1 MSKIVLPAAGLAVLG
16 LALVAPVAPTAAQ
29 TQPAR
34 PAQPAPAARPAA
46 PPPVVPLPRAL
57 AGYAHPDIPA
67 SSCRVETQ
75 VKTVCTIPAMTA
87 GRYVITASGTSTA
100 TADGAGQ
107 AVVLIVGGRACGRAD
122 RRGTAQSPWASGRK
136 TLTVACDVMI
146 LTDRPLEVIVN
157 YADDKATRDPRGPTL
172 KIDRAPWDGV
182 MSAQFYV
189 PPGQ

>member
-1 MSKIVLPAAGLAVLG
+1 MRIAFLAAPAVILG
-16 LALVAPVAPTAAQ
+16 LALAAPAAPTAAQ
-29 TQPAR
+29 TQPAPKQQPR
-34 PAQPAPAARPAA
+34 PAQPAP

-57 AGYAHPDIPA
+57 TGYAHPDITA
-67 SSCRVETQ
+67 ANCRVETQ
-75 VKTVCTIPAMTA
+75 IKAVCTIPAMTA

-107 AVVLIVGGRACGRAD
+107 AVVLLVGGRPCGRAD
-122 RRGTAQSPWASGRK
+122 RRGTPQSPWRSGAK

-146 LTDRPLEVIVN
+146 LTDRPIEVVVT